1 MRDKIGQPLEI
12 GDIVI
17 TYVPDYYVLSEPNI
31 VIGQTKKKI
40 RLGVGRL
47 LRDPNQCIVVTEIIK
62 AADPKRFAALYQ
74 KFSKVL
80 DFYSVDEER
89 ERIKDITKKRDK
101 PTHTRYLCLLQNPDY
116 IYMYEPC
123 DDKTFTIDVYE
134 LHGSDREMKEL
145 IKQIRYSYDVPIVQL
160 KGRKA
165 TNYLSGDSKFGF
177 YVTQQRQKKIHLF
190 DYDHSTTEIE
200 INGFKINKYT
210 FNEKPNTFYK

>member
-17 TYVPDYYVLSEPNI
+17 TYIPDYYVLSEPNI

-47 LRDPNQCIVVTEIIK
+47 LRDADQCIVVTEIIK
-62 AADPKRFAALYQ
+62 ASDPEKFAALYQ

-89 ERIKDITKKRDK
+89 ERIRDITKKRDK

-123 DDKTFTIDVYE
+123 HDKQFTIDVYE

-145 IKQIRYSYDVPIVQL
+145 IKEIRYSYDVPIVQL
-160 KGRKA
+160 KARKA
-165 TNYLSGDSKFGF
+165 KHYLSGDSKFRLN
-177 YVTQQRQKKIHLF
+177 VTQQRKTLISLF
-190 DYDHSTTEIE
+190 DYEHTTEEIE
-200 INGFKINKYT
+200 VNGFKINKYT
-210 FNEKPNTFYK
+210 FNEKPDTFYK